1 MPLPVY
7 DRPPFDQAAIVSSIE
22 KERHRTNNELLQ
34 TATPSTHAIRYERRQ
49 QRTNAAR
56 QRLSLERARE
66 VSLRAAA
73 REELERYATFTS
85 GWDGYDGDPISPV
98 ALNAA
103 FLFIE
108 TLPDFGNAARL
119 TDIVPGPAPDG
130 SLDLEFR
137 TASRRLMLTI
147 YGGKPPNVLEIR
159 TLRSQGDLREE
170 KSDIDADTLVADL
183 RWVLA

>member
-7 DRPPFDQAAIVSSIE
+7 DRPPIDPAAIVSFID
-22 KERHRTNNELLQ
+22 KERHRPNAELLR
-34 TATPSTHAIRYERRQ
+34 TVTPSPYAIRYERRQ

-56 QRLSLERARE
+56 QKLSLERARE
-66 VSLRAAA
+66 ASLRATA
-73 REELERYATFTS
+73 REELERYATFVQ
-85 GWDGYDGDPISPV
+85 GWDGYDGDAISPV
-98 ALNAA
+98 ALNVARLLVDA
-103 FLFIE
+103 
-108 TLPDFGNAARL
+108 LPGLGNAAKL
-119 TDIVPGPAPDG
+119 TDIIPGPAPDG

-147 YGGKPPNVLEIR
+147 YGGESPNVLEIR

-170 KSDIDADTLVADL
+170 KSDLDADTLVADL

>member
-1 MPLPVY
+1 MLLPVY
-7 DRPPFDQAAIVSSIE
+7 DRPPIDPAAIVSFIE
-22 KERHRTNNELLQ
+22 RECHRTNVEALR
-34 TATPSTHAIRYERRQ
+34 TATPSPYAIRYERRQ

-66 VSLRAAA
+66 ASLRASA
-73 REELERYATFTS
+73 REELERYATFIR

-98 ALNAA
+98 ALKVAR
-103 FLFIE
+103 LFID
-108 TLPDFGNAARL
+108 TLPRLGNAAKL
-119 TDIVPGPAPDG
+119 TDIIPGPAPDG

-147 YGGKPPNVLEIR
+147 YGGESPNALEIR

-170 KSDIDADTLVADL
+170 KSDIDADSLVEDL

>member
-7 DRPPFDQAAIVSSIE
+7 DRPPIDPAAIVSFIE
-22 KERHRTNNELLQ
+22 KERHRTSKELLA
-34 TATPSTHAIRYERRQ
+34 TATPSPYAIRYERRQ

-66 VSLRAAA
+66 ASLRAAA
-73 REELERYATFTS
+73 QEELERYATFTR

-98 ALNAA
+98 ALKVARLLVHALPGLANAA
-103 FLFIE
+103 K
-108 TLPDFGNAARL
+108 L
-119 TDIVPGPAPDG
+119 TDIIPGPAPDG

-147 YGGKPPNVLEIR
+147 YGGESPNVLEIR

-170 KSDIDADTLVADL
+170 KSDIDADSLVADL